1 MKIIRNPKKNMFIY
15 HACSAASQSI
25 CFRRNSGP
33 LALLLPL
40 LPDFLLRSTVHIV
53 PQISQQFYVSKSTAG
68 PRRRVNLNIR
78 ERSFQA
84 VHLCQYLTRYTLQFV
99 YIVAQIVIFSLG
111 YTQSIPGKEWSVI
124 FESTVS

>member
-1 MKIIRNPKKNMFIY
+1 MFTY
-15 HACSAASQSI
+15 HACNAALQSV
-25 CFRRNSGP
+25 CFRGNPGP
-33 LALLLPL
+33 LGLHPL